1 MYAKERTL
9 KPEKYSQKPSA
20 RNEAVLS
27 ERKKNK
33 ILGKLSLGDDPGGIL
48 GRTINFSSENVH
60 RRNKIV
66 FTYFHPKRKSLCITA
81 IAFTAQDFHLF
92 CFSCSFITSHI
103 KK

>member
-60 RRNKIV
+60 REIKLFSPTSIQKESPYALQQSPLRLKTSI
-66 FTYFHPKRKSLCITA
+66 YFVSAAVLSRA
-81 IAFTAQDFHLF
+81 I
-92 CFSCSFITSHI
+92 
-103 KK
+103 